1 MKRLMIMMALA
12 LTVSASAWAMSY
24 EEAMTEARY
33 LTDKMAYE
41 LGLTSREYD
50 RMYRINLDYLLS
62 VDDYDDLYSSSWRAR
77 NSAFRAFFNG
87 RQWNLYVGADYFYR
101 PLSWRNGAFV
111 HNIYMRYPRRHAPR
125 YVVPCPP
132 PPCRYGPS
140 PRPYGPDCRDRR
152 PGFGRRPDFDRP
164 GFDRP
169 GHHHHHRPWRD

>member
-24 EEAMTEARY
+24 EEAMAEARY

-132 PPCRYGPS
+132 PPRRYGPS
-140 PRPYGPDCRDRR
+140 PRLYGPDCRDRR